1 ILADADVD
9 GAHIT
14 TLLLTLLHQA
24 CPDLIAKG
32 RVYIGQQPL
41 YRARKGSRHEWIAD
55 DAALAAFRQQHGDG
69 WEIQRFKGLG
79 EMNPEELW
87 ETTMNPETRTLVQVS
102 YEPGRASE
110 DHDGVFELLMGKE
123 VPPRRAF
130 IEANAEF
137 ADIDV

>member
-1 ILADADVD
+1 
-9 GAHIT
+9 
-14 TLLLTLLHQA
+14 
-24 CPDLIAKG
+24 
-32 RVYIGQQPL
+32 
-41 YRARKGSRHEWIAD
+41 
-55 DAALAAFRQQHGDG
+55 
-69 WEIQRFKGLG
+69 
-79 EMNPEELW
+79 
-87 ETTMNPETRTLVQVS
+87 MNPETRTLVQVS